1 MNRGFTLI
9 ELMVIVAIIGI
20 LASVALPF
28 YQGYIV
34 KSQLNRAVSEL
45 SSYKSSFELN
55 VNQGGTVT
63 NADLGFVPSDL
74 TSASFGTNIAVLNSD
89 GSGHME
95 VTMGGNAHPSMQGLV
110 IRLVRSADGV
120 WQCSLDNSLVAGS
133 WQPAYLPKGCSI

>member
-9 ELMVIVAIIGI
+9 ELMVIVAIIGV

-34 KSQLNRAVSEL
+34 KSQVNRAVSEL
-45 SSYKSSFELN
+45 SGYKSSFELN
-55 VNQGGTVT
+55 VNQGGNVT
-63 NADLGFVPSDL
+63 NADLGYVPSDL
-74 TSASFGTNIAVLNSD
+74 TLASSGVNIAVLNSD
-89 GSGHME
+89 GSGHLE

-110 IRLVRSADGV
+110 IKLTRGVDGT
-120 WQCSLDNSLVAGS
+120 WQCSLDNSLVAGN